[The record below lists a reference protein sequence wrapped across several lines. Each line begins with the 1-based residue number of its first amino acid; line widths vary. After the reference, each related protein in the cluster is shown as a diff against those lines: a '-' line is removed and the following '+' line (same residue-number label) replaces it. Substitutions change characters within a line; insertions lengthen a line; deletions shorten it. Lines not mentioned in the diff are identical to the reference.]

1 VRHVAGGVGVPSAGL
16 SLPRFPRACLRQSLA
31 LYSTLTRLG
40 YPVTIR
46 FGVHKAG
53 EALHGQSRVTV
64 QGTSVVEATPVDVFY
79 LAYLAVSSP

>member
-16 SLPRFPRACLRQSLA
+16 SLLQFPRACLRQSLA

-40 YPVTIR
+40 YPVTI
-46 FGVHKAG
+46 HKAR
-53 EALHGQSRVTV
+53 EALHGRSRVMV